1 MKSGGWD
8 VVERPTPA
16 FSESRKSKECEAGPK
31 RVPVLE
37 VRWVRFARQTGFGE
51 GKTAA
56 FEGVET
62 LELG

>member
-1 MKSGGWD
+1 MTCASKHLRHQLPSK
-8 VVERPTPA
+8 A
-16 FSESRKSKECEAGPK
+16 KECESGPK

-37 VRWVRFARQTGFGE
+37 VRWVRFARQTGFGA

-62 LELG
+62 LELA